1 MHGKVRR
8 VRWRADPDLV
18 RGVDRRVEKTNGEQ
32 RHKYHFH
39 FLYFLIPKP
48 VPSINSG
55 QTLSLAERSAI
66 QNFLLLPDAYCLLD
80 HLIRP
85 RQHIGRDRQADL
97 LGGLQVNDQ
106 LKFDGLLNW

>member
-1 MHGKVRR
+1 
-8 VRWRADPDLV
+8 ADPDLV
-18 RGVDRRVEKTNGEQ
+18 RRMDRRVEKTTGEQ

-80 HLIRP
+80 HPIRS
-85 RQHIGRDRQADL
+85 RQNIRRDRQSDL
-97 LGGLQVNDQ
+97 LGGFHIDD
-106 LKFDGLLNW
+106 KFKLRRL